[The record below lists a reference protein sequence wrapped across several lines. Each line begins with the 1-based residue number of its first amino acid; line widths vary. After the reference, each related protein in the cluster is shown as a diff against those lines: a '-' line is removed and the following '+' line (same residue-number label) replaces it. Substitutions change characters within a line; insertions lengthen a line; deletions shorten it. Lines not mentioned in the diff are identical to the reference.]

1 MYIYKKWIELPQE
14 LQNFFE
20 NKELLKTGVNIKMD
34 GQKLYRDFGIKTN
47 GLVELMTLANLSKSS
62 DITRTHHR
70 SLRALT
76 AIFVSTCAHD
86 PSRCPINMIRSR

>member
-1 MYIYKKWIELPQE
+1 
-14 LQNFFE
+14 
-20 NKELLKTGVNIKMD
+20 MD

-62 DITRTHHR
+62 DVTRTHHR

-76 AIFVSTCAHD
+76 AIFVSICSHD
-86 PSRCPINMIRSR
+86 PPSCHINLIRSC